1 MDVKRGNLPGREK
14 KKKEQV
20 KRPCGKRELRKIVQ
34 QQQQQKKTGIV
45 PEAESQRIQ
54 DEACISELC
63 KAGSYAGLND
73 ILSKCKQMKEKLLSL
88 CVPRLKVTMDIL
100 IHKSF

>member
-1 MDVKRGNLPGREK
+1 M
-14 KKKEQV
+14 
-20 KRPCGKRELRKIVQ
+20 
-34 QQQQQKKTGIV
+34 

-73 ILSKCKQMKEKLLSL
+73 ILIKCKQMKEKLLSL
-88 CVPRLKVTMDIL
+88 CVPPLKVTFEASKVTMNIL